1 MSIGFSVCHTSG
13 EKLRSS
19 RPTEEREREEELACD
34 EEPAGL
40 APQRGAHAGTPP
52 EEAPKDD
59 EHSDGRRADGR
70 PVGNS
75 VEAREQPDRISDED
89 EPERSSEHEPP
100 SREAREEESREGH
113 GSQADEL
120 GQEPEEDRVDQGR
133 LPRPARGVEG
143 VWVASVLIR

>member
-13 EKLRSS
+13 EKLRIAAQ
-19 RPTEEREREEELACD
+19 PKNATREEELAGD

-120 GQEPEEDRVDQGR
+120 GQEPEEDRVDQR

-143 VWVASVLIR
+143 VWVASILIR